1 MHHGRRHILQGDYVK
16 DQRDSSENSNA
27 RLISVV
33 IPLWNEAPSLPQLC
47 QEIRSAV
54 ESLGSRYEIILVDD
68 GSTDTSWSEVQRL
81 SHANPSIRG
90 LRLRRNFGK
99 ADALQ
104 AGFDAS
110 RGEIVLT
117 IDADLQDD
125 PADIPQLVKALAPG
139 VDVVSGWKKDRK
151 DPFSRRIASKVFN
164 ALVNATTGMRLRDHN
179 CGLKCYRQ
187 EVVKDLAIYGELHRF
202 IPVLAA
208 ARGFRI
214 TELPVNH
221 RPRPF
226 GRSKYG
232 WKRVPRSLLDLLT
245 VLFLTGFSR
254 RPQHLLGGIGG
265 CLLLA
270 SGFITV
276 VMAIAWCLTR
286 TIPGWK
292 PIHLHDRA
300 IFYYSLAGMLMG
312 AQLLSLGLLAELFAS
327 MNHRQRPAYS
337 LRDEVPNPV
346 GSDAASNNLTRSTDA

>member
-1 MHHGRRHILQGDYVK
+1 MNVQGDAAEYA
-16 DQRDSSENSNA
+16 SSGM
-27 RLISVV
+27 ISVV

-47 QEIRSAV
+47 REICSSM
-54 ESLGSRYEIILVDD
+54 ESLGSPHEIILVDD
-68 GSTDTSWSEVQRL
+68 GSTDTSWAEVQRL
-81 SHANPSIRG
+81 SVAIPSIRG

-104 AGFDAS
+104 AGFDAAQ
-110 RGEIVLT
+110 GEIVIT
-117 IDADLQDD
+117 MDADLQDD
-125 PADIPQLVKALAPG
+125 PADISQLIKALEPS
-139 VDVVSGWKKDRK
+139 VDVVSGWKRDRK
-151 DPFSRRIASKVFN
+151 DPLSRRIASKVFN
-164 ALVNATTGMRLRDHN
+164 ALVNATTGMRLKDNN
-179 CGLKCYRQ
+179 CGLKCYRH
-187 EVVKDLAIYGELHRF
+187 EVVKELTIYGELHRF

-214 TELPVNH
+214 VELPVNH

-254 RPQHLLGGIGG
+254 RPQHLLGGIGS
-265 CLLLA
+265 CLLLI
-270 SGFITV
+270 SGFITMI
-276 VMAIAWCLTR
+276 MAVAWCLTR
-286 TIPGWK
+286 SVPGWT

-312 AQLLSLGLLAELFAS
+312 AQLLSLGLLAELFAW

-337 LRDEVPNPV
+337 LKDTIPKPFHL
-346 GSDAASNNLTRSTDA
+346 ASSTYDKLHATRSQPS